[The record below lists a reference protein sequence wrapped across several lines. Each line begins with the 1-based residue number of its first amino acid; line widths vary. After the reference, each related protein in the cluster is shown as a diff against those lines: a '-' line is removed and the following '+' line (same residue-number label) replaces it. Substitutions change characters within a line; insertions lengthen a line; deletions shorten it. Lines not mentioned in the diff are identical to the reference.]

1 MRKRIAF
8 VLTIFISIIALFVSG
23 CYYDNEQLLYP
34 ATTTTA
40 GTCASISAKFSTDVA
55 PIISTKCATSG
66 CHNAASAAGGTVL
79 ETYAQISAKA
89 VRIRQRCIIDR
100 TMPPGGGLTTS
111 ELNILNCWISSGI
124 PNN

>member
-1 MRKRIAF
+1 MRLRIAF
-8 VLTIFISIIALFVSG
+8 VLILFISIIALFVSG

-34 ATTTTA
+34 APAT
-40 GTCASISAKFSTDVA
+40 GGCSGINAKFSSDVA
-55 PIISTKCATSG
+55 PIISAKCATAG

-89 VRIRQRCIIDR
+89 VRIRQRCIVEK
-100 TMPPGGGLTTS
+100 TMPPGGGLSTS
-111 ELNILNCWISSGI
+111 EIAILNCWISSGI

>member
-1 MRKRIAF
+1 MRLKIAF
-8 VLTIFISIIALFVSG
+8 VLILFISIIALFVSG

-34 ATTTTA
+34 APAA
-40 GTCASISAKFSTDVA
+40 GSCAGINAKFSTDVA
-55 PIISTKCATSG
+55 PIISSKCATAG

-89 VRIRQRCIIDR
+89 VRIRQRCIVEK
-100 TMPPGGGLTTS
+100 TMPPGGGLSTS
-111 ELNILNCWISSGI
+111 EIAILNCWISSGI